1 MTRRAWTV
9 LGTGSYVPPRIVH
22 NRDLASV
29 FGLETDHE
37 WIVQRTGIVQRH
49 LADGETTSDMAVK
62 AALSALSASD
72 VRAVDVD
79 MIVLATTSPD
89 DTFPSVASV
98 VQHRLGCSTIPAFDV
113 QGVCS
118 GFLYALITA
127 DAWIQAGHVRTVLVI
142 GAETM
147 SSLVDW
153 KDRRTAVLF
162 GDGAGAV
169 VLRAN
174 KKTTSGLLSSAMH
187 CDGAYHDILKTEGGP
202 SRTRTVGHIYMQ
214 GPEVFRHAVQKLGSA
229 CVEVLDK
236 AKLSIAEIDKIIPH
250 QANARILGALQERLL
265 ARDDQMIVTVA
276 QHANTSAAS
285 VPLALDSA
293 WRDGKVGP
301 GQTVLMAAI
310 GGGLTWGACVVKL

>member
-72 VRAVDVD
+72 VRPLDVD

-147 SSLVDW
+147 SSLIDW

-174 KKTTSGLLSSAMH
+174 KKTASGLLSSAMH
-187 CDGAYHDILKTEGGP
+187 CDGTYHDILKTEGGP
-202 SRTRTVGHIYMQ
+202 SRTRTVGHIHMQ

-250 QANARILGALQERLL
+250 QANARILASLQERLL

-301 GQTVLMAAI
+301 A
-310 GGGLTWGACVVKL
+310 